1 MSYTILSRRT
11 EQTVFTTV
19 EYDFNGQIVVVEV
32 AHFMP
37 ESEQSIITGIE
48 NRAVSEQKR
57 LLSETPEV
65 I

>member
-1 MSYTILSRRT
+1 MSYTILSTRT

-19 EYDFNGQIVVVEV
+19 EYNFDGQLVVVEV

-37 ESEQSIITGIE
+37 ESEESIITGIE